1 MEHKTKLQTLQIT
14 LQVLLSRPCR
24 PFASL
29 VCMGLP
35 AFVMALIVQKYG
47 GTSVANTDRIKNVA
61 KRVAEY
67 HRRGDQI
74 VVVVSA
80 MSGVTD
86 GLIKLAKDIAALPSE
101 REMDMLLATGEQ
113 QTIALTAI
121 ALHALGIP
129 AVSLTGAQAGIV
141 TDGVHTKAKIHN
153 ITPKAAHELLN
164 AGSVVIVAG
173 FQGETSEGQITTL
186 GRGGSDL
193 TAIALA
199 AALKADLCQIYT
211 DVDGVYTADPRIV
224 PGAKKL
230 EEISYDE
237 MLELASLGAK
247 VMQSRSVEFA
257 KKFGVV
263 FEVRSSLNDN
273 PGTIVKEETKSME
286 GVVVRGVSLD
296 KNQAKLTLVAVPD
309 YPGVAARIFK
319 AIGDANLNVDM
330 IVQNI
335 SHGSGKPATDLSFTV
350 DKPDV
355 LKARKVIDDLKAEIG
370 FNEVI
375 TNEAIGKLSIVGV
388 GMKSHTGVAG
398 KMFDTLAKEG
408 VNIDMISTSEIKISV
423 VIDLAKGE
431 QAMRAIHAAFLGS

>member
-1 MEHKTKLQTLQIT
+1 M
-14 LQVLLSRPCR
+14 
-24 PFASL
+24 
-29 VCMGLP
+29 
-35 AFVMALIVQKYG
+35 LIVQKYG
-47 GTSVANTDRIKNVA
+47 GTSVGNTDRIKNVA
-61 KRVAEY
+61 ARVAKY
-67 HRRGDQI
+67 RAQGDQV

-86 GLIKLAKDIAALPSE
+86 NLIKLAKDIMPLPNE
-101 REMDMLLATGEQ
+101 REMDVLLATGEQ
-113 QTIALTAI
+113 QTIALTAM
-121 ALHALGIP
+121 ALHALNVP

-141 TDGVHTKAKIHN
+141 TDVVHTKARIHN
-153 ITPKAAHELLN
+153 ITPKKVHELLKQGN
-164 AGSVVIVAG
+164 VVIVAG
-173 FQGETSEGQITTL
+173 FQGETPEGQITTL

-199 AALKADLCQIYT
+199 AALKANLCQIYT

-224 PGAKKL
+224 PTAKKL
-230 EEISYDE
+230 QEISYDE

-263 FEVRSSLNDN
+263 FEVRSSLNNN

-296 KNQAKLTLVAVPD
+296 KNQAKVTLVGVPD
-309 YPGVAARIFK
+309 KPGVAARIFK
-319 AIGDANLNVDM
+319 ALGDAAVNVDM
-330 IVQNI
+330 IVQNV
-335 SHGSGKPATDLSFTV
+335 SHGSPDKVGATDLSFTM
-350 DKPDV
+350 DKPDL
-355 LKARKVIDDLKAEIG
+355 LKAQKVIDRLKKEIG
-370 FNEVI
+370 LRDVI
-375 TNEAIGKLSIVGV
+375 TAEKIGKLSIVGV

-398 KMFDTLAKEG
+398 KLFETLAKEG

-431 QAMRAIHAAFLGS
+431 AAMKAVHAAFIG

>member
-1 MEHKTKLQTLQIT
+1 
-14 LQVLLSRPCR
+14 
-24 PFASL
+24 
-29 VCMGLP
+29 
-35 AFVMALIVQKYG
+35 MALIVQKYG
-47 GTSVANTDRIKNVA
+47 GTSVGNTDRIKNVA
-61 KRVAEY
+61 ARVAKY
-67 HRRGDQI
+67 HASGDKI

-86 GLIKLAKDIAALPSE
+86 GLIKLAKDIAPLPSE

-121 ALHALGIP
+121 ALHAVNIP

-141 TDGVHTKAKIHN
+141 TDVVHTKAKIHN
-153 ITPKAAHELLN
+153 ITPKKVHELLD
-164 AGSVVIVAG
+164 AGNVVIVAG
-173 FQGETSEGQITTL
+173 FQGETKDGQITTL

-211 DVDGVYTADPRIV
+211 DVDGVYTADPRLV
-224 PGAKKL
+224 PNATKL
-230 EEISYDE
+230 TEISYDE

-263 FEVRSSLNDN
+263 FEVRSSLNEN

-286 GVVVRGVSLD
+286 GVVVRGVALD
-296 KNQAKLTLVAVPD
+296 KNQAKVTLVGVPD
-309 YPGVAARIFK
+309 KPGVAAKIFK
-319 AIGDANLNVDM
+319 ALGDATVNVDM

-335 SHGSGKPATDLSFTV
+335 SHRGSDASSPNSAMGASQPRTTDISFTM
-350 DKPDV
+350 DKPDL
-355 LKARKVIDDLKAEIG
+355 LKAQKVIEGLKKEIG
-370 FNEVI
+370 LRDVI
-375 TNEAIGKLSIVGV
+375 TAEKIGKLSIVGV

-398 KMFDTLAKEG
+398 KLFETLANEG

-431 QAMRAIHAAFLGS
+431 AATKAVHAAFIG